1 MSADVWISTPLVY
14 HKSLASTL
22 RLALNAEVHYKATG
36 ARALPMASFFAELKR
51 RNVYKVAAAY
61 AVVGWLV
68 IQVATQVF
76 PFFEIPNWAVRLTVL
91 AITIGFPIAL
101 VIAWAFELT
110 PQGIMRTEEAD
121 ATPKRRS
128 RGRTWIIVVVAAGLL
143 SLALFFLGR
152 YTASQRSTSSGALS
166 KSIAV
171 LPFDNRSEDKANSYL
186 ADGIQDEIL
195 TRLAKIDDLKVISR
209 TSTQR
214 YKSSPEN
221 LAEIAKQLSVAYIL
235 EGSVQKVGDRVR
247 VNVQL
252 INALTDTHVWAE
264 VYDRTLADIFAVQ
277 SDIAG
282 RVAKELRVKLSSRD
296 RQSIEVRPTQNPEAY
311 DAYLRGLAIW
321 NGLSLSPE
329 SLHKMT
335 TAYSRAVELDPGFA
349 LAWASLSVVQTLDY
363 ATYEPTAARLADAK
377 RALDN
382 AMKLQPDLGDAWFAL
397 GLYRYRAL
405 SDYEGALAAFSEAI
419 ERGVNRAMSLEFSGY
434 VKRRQGKWEEAL
446 ANHKQSA
453 DLDPRNA
460 IIFAEQATTY
470 RCLRRF
476 VEAHAVVDRAL
487 AISPDN
493 QDLLAQKALLYQ
505 ATGDLA
511 AAGPLIE
518 KLGVEANEPQVVQPR
533 FAQLMYTG
541 KYGEGITLLQHLL
554 DTGQSLPA
562 NLRAVYRTHLGLVKR
577 LAGDMEGGTRELTQ
591 GREELETFRQQNAV
605 GEGYLEDLM
614 MVEATLGNRAAV
626 DQHAAKLKDRIAQ
639 DAFGGPTLELDIAI
653 ARAQLGQ
660 ADEAISVLRGLLQ
673 KPGDDCIT
681 PALLRA
687 DPIWNPIRN
696 DPRFQ
701 KLLL

>member
-1 MSADVWISTPLVY
+1 MP
-14 HKSLASTL
+14 
-22 RLALNAEVHYKATG
+22 
-36 ARALPMASFFAELKR
+36 SFFAELKR
-51 RNVYKVAAAY
+51 RNVYKVAVAY
-61 AVVGWLV
+61 AVVGWLLV
-68 IQVATQVF
+68 QVATQVF

-91 AITIGFPIAL
+91 VIIIGFPIAL

-110 PQGIMRTEEAD
+110 PEGIKRTEEAD
-121 ATPKRRS
+121 AAPKMRS
-128 RGRTWIIVVVAAGLL
+128 RGRAWIFVVVAAGVL

-152 YTASQRSTSSGALS
+152 YTASPRAAGSVALA

-171 LPFDNRSEDKANSYL
+171 LPFENRSEDKANSYL

-221 LAEIAKQLSVAYIL
+221 LAEIAKQLSVAYVL

-277 SDIAG
+277 SDVAG

-296 RQSIEVRPTQNPEAY
+296 RQSIEVRPTENPEAY

-321 NGLSLSPE
+321 NSLSLSPE
-329 SLHKMT
+329 SLQKM
-335 TAYSRAVELDPGFA
+335 ADAFSRAVELDPSFA
-349 LAWASLSVVQTLDY
+349 LAWAYLSVVQTLDY
-363 ATYEPTAARLADAK
+363 ATYDPTAARLADAK

-397 GLYRYRAL
+397 GLYRYRGL
-405 SDYEGALAAFSEAI
+405 SDYEGALKAFDEAI

-434 VKRRQGKWEEAL
+434 VKRRQGKWDEAL
-446 ANHKQSA
+446 ARHRQSTE
-453 DLDPRNA
+453 LDPQNP
-460 IIFAEQATTY
+460 ICFSEQAVTY

-476 VEAHAVVDRAL
+476 PEAHAAVDRAF
-487 AISPDN
+487 AIHPGS

-505 ATGDLA
+505 ATGDFA
-511 AAGPLIE
+511 AAGRLIE
-518 KLGVEANEPQVVQPR
+518 KLAVDASEPMAIQPR
-533 FAQLMYTG
+533 FAQLLYAG
-541 KYGEGITLLQHLL
+541 KYAEVITLLEHVLE
-554 DTGQSLPA
+554 TGESLPA
-562 NLRAVYRTHLGLVKR
+562 NLRAVYRTHLGLAKR
-577 LAGDMEGGTRELTQ
+577 LAGDAEGGTRDLTQ
-591 GREELETFRQQNAV
+591 GRNELEAFRQQNAV

-626 DQHAAKLKDRIAQ
+626 DQHAAKLKDRIAK
-639 DAFGGPTLELDIAI
+639 DAFEGPTLELDIAI

-660 ADEAISVLRGLLQ
+660 ADEAISILHDLLQ

-681 PALLRA
+681 TALLRA

-701 KLLL
+701 KLYEAQ

>member
-1 MSADVWISTPLVY
+1 
-14 HKSLASTL
+14 
-22 RLALNAEVHYKATG
+22 
-36 ARALPMASFFAELKR
+36 MASFFAELKR
-51 RNVYKVAAAY
+51 RNVYKVAVAY
-61 AVVGWLV
+61 AVVGWLL

-91 AITIGFPIAL
+91 AIIIGFPIAL

-110 PQGIMRTEEAD
+110 PEGLKRTEEAD
-121 ATPKRRS
+121 AAPQTRSRS
-128 RGRTWIIVVVAAGLL
+128 RGWVFVVLAAGLL
-143 SLALFFLGR
+143 SVALFFLGR
-152 YTASQRSTSSGALS
+152 YTASPRTTGPTAPA

-171 LPFDNRSEDKANSYL
+171 LPFENRSEDKANSYL

-195 TRLAKIDDLKVISR
+195 TRLAKIEDLKVISR

-221 LAEIAKQLSVAYIL
+221 LAEIAKQLSVSYIM

-252 INALTDTHVWAE
+252 INALTDGHVWAE

-282 RVAKELRVKLSSRD
+282 RVAKELRVKLSSRE
-296 RQSIEVRPTQNPEAY
+296 QQAVGLRPTENPEAY

-321 NGLSLSPE
+321 NSLSLSPE
-329 SLHKMT
+329 SLQKMAD
-335 TAYSRAVELDPGFA
+335 AYSRAVELDPSFA
-349 LAWASLSVVQTLDY
+349 LAWANLSVVQTLRY
-363 ATYEPTAARLADAK
+363 ATYDPTAARLADAK

-382 AMKLQPDLGDAWFAL
+382 AMKLQPDLGEAWFAL

-405 SDYEGALAAFSEAI
+405 NDYEGALKAFEEAI

-446 ANHKQSA
+446 AHHKQSA
-453 DLDPRNA
+453 ELDPRNA
-460 IIFAEQATTY
+460 IIFAEQAVTY

-476 VEAHAVVDRAL
+476 VEAQAASDRAL
-487 AISPDN
+487 AILPDS
-493 QDLLAQKALLYQ
+493 QDLLAQKAMLYQ

-511 AAGPLIE
+511 AAGRLIE
-518 KLGVEANEPQVVQPR
+518 RLAVNPSEPLAIQPR
-533 FAQLMYTG
+533 YSQLMYTG
-541 KYGEGITLLQHLL
+541 KYAEGAALLQQLL
-554 DTGQSLPA
+554 ATGESLPA
-562 NLRAVYRTHLGLVKR
+562 NLRAVYRTHLGLAKR
-577 LAGDMEGGTRELTQ
+577 LAGDADGGTRELKQ
-591 GREELETFRQQNAV
+591 GRDELETFRQQNAV

-614 MVEATLGNRAAV
+614 MVEGALGDRAAV
-626 DQHAAKLKDRIAQ
+626 DQHAAKLQDRIAK
-639 DAFGGPTLELDIAI
+639 DAFEGPTLELDIAI

-660 ADEAISVLRGLLQ
+660 ADEAISILRGLLQ

-687 DPIWNPIRN
+687 NPVWNPIRS

-701 KLLL
+701 KLIEGQ

>member
-1 MSADVWISTPLVY
+1 
-14 HKSLASTL
+14 
-22 RLALNAEVHYKATG
+22 
-36 ARALPMASFFAELKR
+36 MASFFAELQR
-51 RNVYKVAAAY
+51 RNVYKVAVAY
-61 AVVGWLV
+61 AVVGWLL

-91 AITIGFPIAL
+91 VIIIGLPIAL

-110 PQGIMRTEEAD
+110 PEGIKRTEEVD
-121 ATPKRRS
+121 ALPKEGS
-128 RGRTWIIVVVAAGLL
+128 RGRAWIFVVIAAGLL
-143 SLALFFLGR
+143 SLGLFFLGR
-152 YTASQRSTSSGALS
+152 YTASRQPTVSTALA

-171 LPFDNRSEDKANSYL
+171 LPFANRSEDKANSYL
-186 ADGIQDEIL
+186 ADGIQDDIL

-221 LAEIAKQLSVAYIL
+221 LVEIAKELSVAYVL

-252 INALTDTHVWAE
+252 INAPTDTHVWAE

-277 SDIAG
+277 SEIAG
-282 RVAKELRVKLSSRD
+282 TVAKALRVKLSSRE
-296 RQSIEVRPTQNPEAY
+296 QEAVALRPTENPEAY
-311 DAYLRGLAIW
+311 DAYLRGVAIW
-321 NGLSLSPE
+321 NSLSMSPE
-329 SLHKMT
+329 SLQKMAE
-335 TAYSRAVELDPGFA
+335 AYSRAVELDPSFA
-349 LAWASLSVVQTLDY
+349 LAWATLSVAQTLRY
-363 ATYEPTAARLADAK
+363 ATYDPTAERLADAK

-405 SDYEGALAAFSEAI
+405 NDYEGALKAFQEAI

-446 ANHKQSA
+446 AHHKQSA
-453 DLDPRNA
+453 ELDPRNP
-460 IIFAEQATTY
+460 IIFTEQAVTY

-476 VEAHAVVDRAL
+476 PEAHASVDRAL
-487 AISPDN
+487 VILPDS
-493 QDLLAQKALLYQ
+493 QDLFAQKAMLYQ

-511 AAGPLIE
+511 AAGRLIE
-518 KLGVEANEPQVVQPR
+518 RLAVNASEPMAIQPR
-533 FAQLMYTG
+533 FTQLMFTG
-541 KYGEGITLLQHLL
+541 KYADAATLLQHLL
-554 DTGQSLPA
+554 ETGGESLPA
-562 NLRAVYRTHLGLVKR
+562 NLRAAYRTHLGLAKR
-577 LAGDMEGGTRELTQ
+577 LAGDNDGGTRELTR
-591 GREELETFRQQNAV
+591 GRDALEAFRRENAV

-614 MVEATLGNRAAV
+614 MVEAALGNRAAV
-626 DQHAAKLKDRIAQ
+626 DQHASKLQDRIAK
-639 DAFGGPTLELDIAI
+639 DAFNGPTLELDIAI

-660 ADEAISVLRGLLQ
+660 ADEAISILRDLLR

-681 PALLRA
+681 VALLRA
-687 DPIWNPIRN
+687 DPVWNPIRN

-701 KLLL
+701 TLVAAK

>member
-1 MSADVWISTPLVY
+1 MV
-14 HKSLASTL
+14 
-22 RLALNAEVHYKATG
+22 
-36 ARALPMASFFAELKR
+36 SFFAELKR

-61 AVVGWLV
+61 AVVGWLL

-91 AITIGFPIAL
+91 GIIIGFPIAL

-110 PQGIMRTEEAD
+110 PEGLKRTETAD
-121 ATPKRRS
+121 AVPEPPARR
-128 RGRTWIIVVVAAGLL
+128 RAWIFVVIAAGLL

-152 YTASQRSTSSGALS
+152 YTAAPRSTGAIALA

-171 LPFDNRSEDKANSYL
+171 LPFENRSEDKANSYL

-221 LAEIAKQLSVAYIL
+221 LAEIAKQLSVAYVL

-252 INALTDTHVWAE
+252 INALTDAHVWAE

-277 SDIAG
+277 TDIAG

-296 RQSIEVRPTQNPEAY
+296 RQSIEVRPTENTQAY
-311 DAYLRGLAIW
+311 DAYLRGVAIW

-329 SLHKMT
+329 SLQNM
-335 TAYSRAVELDPGFA
+335 ADAFSRAVELDPSFA
-349 LAWASLSVVQTLDY
+349 LAWAYLSVVQTLQY
-363 ATYEPTAARLADAK
+363 ATYDPTAARLADAK

-382 AMKLQPDLGDAWFAL
+382 SMKLQPDLGDAWFAL
-397 GLYRYRAL
+397 ALYRYRAL
-405 SDYEGALAAFSEAI
+405 SDYDGALKAFEEAI
-419 ERGVNRAMSLEFSGY
+419 ERGVNRALSLEFSGY

-446 ANHKQSA
+446 AHHRQSA
-453 DLDPRNA
+453 EIDPRNP
-460 IIFAEQATTY
+460 IIFAEQAVTY

-476 VEAHAVVDRAL
+476 AEAHVASDRAL
-487 AISPDN
+487 AIVPDS
-493 QDLLAQKALLYQ
+493 QDLLAQKAMLYQ

-511 AAGPLIE
+511 AAGRLIE
-518 KLGVEANEPQVVQPR
+518 RLAVNPSEPLAIQPR
-533 FAQLMYTG
+533 FSQLMFTG
-541 KYGEGITLLQHLL
+541 KYAEAATLLQHLL
-554 DTGQSLPA
+554 ETGQSLPA
-562 NLRAVYRTHLGLVKR
+562 NLRAVYRTHLGLAKR
-577 LAGDMEGGTRELTQ
+577 LAGDTDGGTRELTQ
-591 GREELETFRQQNAV
+591 GRNELEAFRQQNAV

-626 DQHAAKLKDRIAQ
+626 DHHAAKLHDRIAK
-639 DAFGGPTLELDIAI
+639 DAFEGPTLELDIAI

-660 ADEAISVLRGLLQ
+660 ADEAVSILRRLLQ

-681 PALLRA
+681 TALLRA
-687 DPIWNPIRN
+687 EPIWNPIRS
-696 DPRFQ
+696 DPGFQ
-701 KLLL
+701 KLCEQ

>member
-1 MSADVWISTPLVY
+1 
-14 HKSLASTL
+14 
-22 RLALNAEVHYKATG
+22 
-36 ARALPMASFFAELKR
+36 MASFFAELKR

-61 AVVGWLV
+61 AVVGWLL
-68 IQVATQVF
+68 IQIATQVF

-91 AITIGFPIAL
+91 AIIIGFPIAL

-110 PQGIMRTEEAD
+110 PEGVKRAD
-121 ATPKRRS
+121 ATTNVAVGSRRH
-128 RGRTWIIVVVAAGLL
+128 TWIFVVAAAGLL
-143 SLALFFLGR
+143 SLGLFFLGR
-152 YTASQRSTSSGALS
+152 YTASQRPSGSGALA

-171 LPFDNRSEDKANSYL
+171 LPFENRSEDKANSYL

-221 LAEIAKQLSVAYIL
+221 LVEIAKQLGVAYVL

-296 RQSIEVRPTQNPEAY
+296 RQSIEVRPTENTDAY
-311 DAYLRGLAIW
+311 DAYLRGIAIW

-329 SLHKMT
+329 SLQKM
-335 TAYSRAVELDPGFA
+335 AEAFSRAVELDPSFA
-349 LAWASLSVVQTLDY
+349 LAWAYLSVVQTLRY
-363 ATYEPTAARLADAK
+363 ATYDPTTARLADAK
-377 RALDN
+377 RTLDN

-397 GLYRYRAL
+397 ALYRYRGL
-405 SDYEGALAAFSEAI
+405 GDYEGALKAFEEAI
-419 ERGVNRAMSLEFSGY
+419 ERGANRAMSLEFSGY

-446 ANHKQSA
+446 AHHRQSA
-453 DLDPRNA
+453 EIDPRNP
-460 IIFAEQATTY
+460 IIFAEQAVTY

-476 VEAHAVVDRAL
+476 AEAHAASDRAL
-487 AISPDN
+487 AILPDS
-493 QDLLAQKALLYQ
+493 QDLLAQKAMLYQ

-511 AAGPLIE
+511 AAGRLIE
-518 KLGVEANEPQVVQPR
+518 RLAVNPSEPLAIQPR
-533 FAQLMYTG
+533 FAQLMFTG
-541 KYGEGITLLQHLL
+541 KYAEAATLLQQLIEA
-554 DTGQSLPA
+554 GQSLPA
-562 NLRAVYRTHLGLVKR
+562 NLRAVYRTHLGLAKR
-577 LAGDMEGGTRELTQ
+577 LAGDTDGGTRELTQ
-591 GREELETFRQQNAV
+591 GRDELEAFRQQNAV

-614 MVEATLGNRAAV
+614 MVESTLGNRAAV
-626 DQHAAKLKDRIAQ
+626 DQHASKLKDRIAK
-639 DAFGGPTLELDIAI
+639 DAFEGPTLELDIAI

-660 ADEAISVLRGLLQ
+660 ADEAISILRDLLQ

-701 KLLL
+701 KLCEAQ

>member
-1 MSADVWISTPLVY
+1 MV
-14 HKSLASTL
+14 
-22 RLALNAEVHYKATG
+22 
-36 ARALPMASFFAELKR
+36 SFFAELKR
-51 RNVYKVAAAY
+51 RNVYKVAVAY
-61 AVVGWLV
+61 AVVGWLLV
-68 IQVATQVF
+68 QVATQVF
-76 PFFEIPNWAVRLTVL
+76 PFFEIPNWAVRLVVL
-91 AITIGFPIAL
+91 AIVVGFPIAL

-110 PQGIMRTEEAD
+110 PEGIKRTEEAD
-121 ATPKRRS
+121 AAPKMLS
-128 RGRTWIIVVVAAGLL
+128 RGRAWIFVVVAAGLL

-152 YTASQRSTSSGALS
+152 YTASTQPTGPVALA

-171 LPFDNRSEDKANSYL
+171 LPFENRSEDKTNSYL

-195 TRLAKIDDLKVISR
+195 TRLAKIEDLKVISH

-221 LAEIAKQLSVAYIL
+221 LAEIAKQLSVAYVL

-282 RVAKELRVKLSSRD
+282 RVAKELRVKLSN
-296 RQSIEVRPTQNPEAY
+296 RQQQAVELRPTENPQAY
-311 DAYLRGLAIW
+311 DAYLRGIAIW
-321 NGLSLSPE
+321 NSTSLSPE
-329 SLHKMT
+329 SLQKMT
-335 TAYSRAVELDPGFA
+335 EAFSRAVELDPSFA
-349 LAWASLSVVQTLDY
+349 LAWAYLSVVQTLRY
-363 ATYEPTAARLADAK
+363 ATYDPTAARLADAK

-382 AMKLQPDLGDAWFAL
+382 AMKLQPDLGDGWFAL

-405 SDYEGALAAFSEAI
+405 NDYEGALKAFEEAI

-446 ANHKQSA
+446 AVHKKSA
-453 DLDPRNA
+453 ELDPRNA
-460 IIFAEQATTY
+460 IIFAEQAVTY

-476 VEAHAVVDRAL
+476 VEAHAASDRAL
-487 AISPDN
+487 SILPDS
-493 QDLLAQKALLYQ
+493 QDLLAQKAMLYQ
-505 ATGDLA
+505 ATGDLT
-511 AAGPLIE
+511 AAGRLIE
-518 KLGVEANEPQVVQPR
+518 RLGIDANEPLSLQPR
-533 FAQLMYTG
+533 FTQLMFTG
-541 KYGEGITLLQHLL
+541 KYADAVALLQHLL
-554 DTGQSLPA
+554 ESGESLPA
-562 NLRAVYRTHLGLVKR
+562 NLRAVYRTHLGLAKR
-577 LAGDMEGGTRELTQ
+577 LAGDMDGGTRELMQ
-591 GREELETFRQQNAV
+591 GRNELETFRQQNAV

-639 DAFGGPTLELDIAI
+639 DAFAGPTLELDIAI

-660 ADEAISVLRGLLQ
+660 AAEAISILRDLLQ

>member
-1 MSADVWISTPLVY
+1 
-14 HKSLASTL
+14 
-22 RLALNAEVHYKATG
+22 
-36 ARALPMASFFAELKR
+36 MASFFAELQR

-61 AVVGWLV
+61 AVVGWLL

-76 PFFEIPNWAVRLTVL
+76 PFFEIPNWAVRLSVL
-91 AITIGFPIAL
+91 AIVIGFPIAL

-110 PQGIMRTEEAD
+110 PEGLKRTETAD
-121 ATPKRRS
+121 AVPQPRPRRHA
-128 RGRTWIIVVVAAGLL
+128 WIFVVVAAGLL

-152 YTASQRSTSSGALS
+152 YTASRQQPTGSAPLAR
-166 KSIAV
+166 SIAV
-171 LPFDNRSEDKANSYL
+171 LPFENRSEDKANSYL

-221 LAEIAKQLSVAYIL
+221 LAEIAKQLSVAYVL

-252 INALTDTHVWAE
+252 INALTDSHVWAE

-277 SDIAG
+277 SDVAG
-282 RVAKELRVKLSSRD
+282 RVAKELRVKLSSRE
-296 RQSIEVRPTQNPEAY
+296 QQAVALRPTENPEAY
-311 DAYLRGLAIW
+311 DAYLRGIAIW
-321 NGLSLSPE
+321 NSLSVSPE
-329 SLHKMT
+329 SLQKM
-335 TAYSRAVELDPGFA
+335 AEGFSRAVELDPSFA
-349 LAWASLSVVQTLDY
+349 LAWAYWSVVQTLQY
-363 ATYEPTAARLADAK
+363 ATYDPTAARLADAK

-397 GLYRYRAL
+397 GLYRYRVL
-405 SDYEGALAAFSEAI
+405 SDYDGALKAFEQAI

-446 ANHKQSA
+446 AQHKQSA
-453 DLDPRNA
+453 ELDPRNA
-460 IIFAEQATTY
+460 IIFAEQAVTY

-476 VEAHAVVDRAL
+476 AEAHAASDRAL
-487 AISPDN
+487 AILPDS
-493 QDLLAQKALLYQ
+493 QDLLAQKAMLYQ

-511 AAGPLIE
+511 AAGRIIVRLAVNP
-518 KLGVEANEPQVVQPR
+518 NEPLAIQPR
-533 FAQLMYTG
+533 FTQLMFTG
-541 KYGEGITLLQHLL
+541 KFADAAALLQHLL
-554 DTGQSLPA
+554 DIGESLPA

-577 LAGDMEGGTRELTQ
+577 LAGDTDGGTRDLTQ
-591 GREELETFRQQNAV
+591 GRDELEAFRQQNAV

-614 MVEATLGNRAAV
+614 MVEGALGNRAAV
-626 DQHAAKLKDRIAQ
+626 DQHASKLKDRIAK

-660 ADEAISVLRGLLQ
+660 ADEAISILRDLLH

-701 KLLL
+701 KIIDGE

>member
-1 MSADVWISTPLVY
+1 MT
-14 HKSLASTL
+14 
-22 RLALNAEVHYKATG
+22 
-36 ARALPMASFFAELKR
+36 SFFAELKR

-61 AVVGWLV
+61 AMVGWLV
-68 IQVATQVF
+68 VQIATQVF
-76 PFFEIPNWAVRLTVL
+76 PFFDIPNWAVRLTVL
-91 AITIGFPIAL
+91 AIVIGFPIAL

-110 PQGIMRTEEAD
+110 PEGIKRTEDAD
-121 ATPKRRS
+121 AAPKTPSRR
-128 RGRTWIIVVVAAGLL
+128 RAWIFVVAAAGLL

-152 YTASQRSTSSGALS
+152 YTVSQQPPTGSAPLA

-171 LPFDNRSEDKANSYL
+171 LPFENRSEDTANSYL

-195 TRLAKIDDLKVISR
+195 TRLAKIEDLKVISR

-214 YKSSPEN
+214 YRSSPEN
-221 LAEIAKQLSVAYIL
+221 LAEIARQLSVAFVL
-235 EGSVQKVGDRVR
+235 EGSVQKVGDRIR

-277 SDIAG
+277 SDVAG
-282 RVAKELRVKLSSRD
+282 RVAKELRVKLSSR
-296 RQSIEVRPTQNPEAY
+296 QQQAVEVRPTENPEAY

-321 NGLSLSPE
+321 NSLSLSPE
-329 SLHKMT
+329 SLQKMAE
-335 TAYSRAVELDPGFA
+335 AYSRAVALDPTFA
-349 LAWASLSVVQTLDY
+349 IAWASLSVVQTLQY

-405 SDYEGALAAFSEAI
+405 SDYDGALKAFEEAI

-446 ANHKQSA
+446 AHHKQSA
-453 DLDPRNA
+453 EIDPRNA
-460 IIFAEQATTY
+460 MIFAEQAVTY

-476 VEAHAVVDRAL
+476 PAAHAASDRAL
-487 AISPDN
+487 AILPDS
-493 QDLLAQKALLYQ
+493 QELVAQKAMLYQ

-511 AAGPLIE
+511 AAAPLIE
-518 KLGVEANEPQVVQPR
+518 RLPVNANEPLALQPR
-533 FAQLMYTG
+533 FAQLMYAG
-541 KYGEGITLLQHLL
+541 KYAEVITLLEHVLE
-554 DTGQSLPA
+554 TGGSLPP

-577 LAGDMEGGTRELTQ
+577 LAGDTAGGTRDLTQ
-591 GREELETFRQQNAV
+591 GRDEMEAFRQQNAV

-614 MVEATLGNRAAV
+614 MAESTLGNRAAV
-626 DQHAAKLKDRIAQ
+626 DHHAAKLQDRITK
-639 DAFGGPTLELDIAI
+639 DAFEGPTLELDIAI
-653 ARAQLGQ
+653 ARTQLGQ
-660 ADEAISVLRGLLQ
+660 ADEAISILTRLLK
-673 KPGDDCIT
+673 KPGDEAIT
-681 PALLRA
+681 TALLRA
-687 DPIWNPIRN
+687 DPVWFPLRK

-701 KLLL
+701 KLCADE